1 MRSLALGVAIAIA
14 TAACS
19 QGPAST
25 PDRSPT
31 SNQVQADWSRTSL
44 HLDGVGFDCSRATD
58 SPDELRATAGAGAT
72 HSQALGQC
80 AVRIRSASVDLQ
92 VYDRALVNA
101 RDLPLTNRE
110 RLHALA
116 GELASLLA
124 KAQAAAAADD
134 PRALSSARNDIAA
147 VEGQML
153 AAGA

>member
-1 MRSLALGVAIAIA
+1 
-14 TAACS
+14 
-19 QGPAST
+19 
-25 PDRSPT
+25 
-31 SNQVQADWSRTSL
+31 
-44 HLDGVGFDCSRATD
+44 
-58 SPDELRATAGAGAT
+58 
-72 HSQALGQC
+72 
-80 AVRIRSASVDLQ
+80 VDLQ